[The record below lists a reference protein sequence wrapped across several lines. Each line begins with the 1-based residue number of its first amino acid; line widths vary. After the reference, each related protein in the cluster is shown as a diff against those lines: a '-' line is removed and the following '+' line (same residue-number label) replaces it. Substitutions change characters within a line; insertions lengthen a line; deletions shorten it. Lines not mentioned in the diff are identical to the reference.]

1 MIPAPFNPS
10 INGPPGSALR
20 LNRLLGFK
28 PGDAVAQFAHNL
40 LARHNLT
47 GSKLC
52 LAAGKGFK
60 PSGRGRTGD
69 PCAVHLGTISTD

>member
-1 MIPAPFNPS
+1 
-10 INGPPGSALR
+10 
-20 LNRLLGFK
+20 
-28 PGDAVAQFAHNL
+28 
-40 LARHNLT
+40 LT